1 MRRIS
6 VTENEK
12 EMRMKMCGFLIAAIM
27 PLNDICDTLMR
38 DALHTLKWFV
48 PTKALPQ
55 GYEGL
60 ATDEQTA
67 FKLAYLAKH
76 SWYKHDIKK
85 WGGLARLAIGN
96 NLSAASTNRAS
107 KRMDELEYEFHDQF
121 EEQIKPYTK
130 ALYWSIRNAM
140 AKADYAADVGDLV
153 AQIEIA
159 EVLLGQTCGY
169 FDEGNREFSKRCGKD
184 LSLTF
189 AALRPTQ
196 AYKAWGKVVEL
207 VANRLAGKPINF
219 NADANIKIATSGLYE
234 QIRNRKHCEAAEEN
248 ALLECADKVV
258 IPDSWRGK
266 LKDRLTKQ
274 LNG

>member
-6 VTENEK
+6 VTKNEK
-12 EMRMKMCGFLIAAIM
+12 EMRMGMCGFLVAAIM

-48 PTKALPQ
+48 PAKALPK
-55 GYEGL
+55 GYEEL

-67 FKLAYLAKH
+67 FKAAYLAKH
-76 SWYKHDIKK
+76 SWYKHDVKR
-85 WGGLARLAIGN
+85 WGGLARAAIEN
-96 NLSAASTNRAS
+96 NLSVASTNRAS

-140 AKADYAADVGDLV
+140 AKADYTADVSDLV

-169 FDEGNREFSKRCGKD
+169 FDEGNREFSRRCGND
-184 LSLTF
+184 LTLTF

-207 VANRLAGKPINF
+207 VAAKLTGKQIDLNS
-219 NADANIKIATSGLYE
+219 DANIKIATSGLYE
-234 QIRNRKHCEAAEEN
+234 QIRSREHCEAAEKN
-248 ALLECADKVV
+248 AMLECADKVAM
-258 IPDSWRGK
+258 PDEWKKK
-266 LKDRLTKQ
+266 LQDELQKQ
-274 LNG
+274 LN